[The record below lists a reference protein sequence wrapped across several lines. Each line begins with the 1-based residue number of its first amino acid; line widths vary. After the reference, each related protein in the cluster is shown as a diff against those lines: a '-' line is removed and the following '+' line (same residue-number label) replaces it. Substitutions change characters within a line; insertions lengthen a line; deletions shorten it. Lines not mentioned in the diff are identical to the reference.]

1 MTSILEFFTFNKT
14 FLSGAIDMVVIKH
27 PDGSLKATPLRV
39 RFGQFKILKAKEKNV
54 QVFVNDKHI
63 DLPMRLSEHGEVYV
77 IHEVKRRERN
87 MSEDFSS
94 SPSEASPLSSPKNSK
109 ISMKMDDKI
118 DEVKKI
124 KFNLEVGANNIRE
137 TVVNEM
143 SFSIVNTP
151 STNNIILREEDGG
164 NMNIDNIINTNASSP
179 IPNTNNTNNTTAST
193 NNENSFIFEPPLPKM
208 NLELSNCW
216 DIISK
221 NKKDKNF
228 NFNEHFNKNKISQE
242 VFNKDPWKVINNSNL
257 AIKYENHIYTWKVIA
272 PLILSQLT
280 YNSELPEDVLHSLTQ
295 QQNGFLMWKTI
306 QRDAFKI
313 DIEKYEKDPSV
324 KSTPEIKKKKYR
336 KSYSLS
342 TSQLEMME
350 LHPGKNTIKFI
361 VTSSYQGKQE
371 LTSDIYLWN
380 YDDKILVS
388 DLDGTVT
395 RSDVIGQIFA
405 FWGKDWSHKRI
416 VKLYNDI
423 EQNGYK
429 ILYLTARTMC
439 QHTQTK
445 NYLYSITQDGQ
456 QMPSGPILMSPDG
469 LVSSLKREVIDRTPE
484 SFKIECLTMVINL
497 FPIDIFPFYCGIG
510 NKKTDAVAYES
521 VGISKHK
528 IYIINERGEISTS
541 NTNYKLTYEQ
551 MDEIVNELFPYVND
565 RGYNSLFFDQR
576 TLTYFEPDRTKL
588 VDDDIEKELKMLLK

>member
-1 MTSILEFFTFNKT
+1 
-14 FLSGAIDMVVIKH
+14 
-27 PDGSLKATPLRV
+27 
-39 RFGQFKILKAKEKNV
+39 
-54 QVFVNDKHI
+54 
-63 DLPMRLSEHGEVYV
+63 
-77 IHEVKRRERN
+77 
-87 MSEDFSS
+87 
-94 SPSEASPLSSPKNSK
+94 
-109 ISMKMDDKI
+109 
-118 DEVKKI
+118 
-124 KFNLEVGANNIRE
+124 
-137 TVVNEM
+137 
-143 SFSIVNTP
+143 
-151 STNNIILREEDGG
+151 
-164 NMNIDNIINTNASSP
+164 
-179 IPNTNNTNNTTAST
+179 
-193 NNENSFIFEPPLPKM
+193 
-208 NLELSNCW
+208 
-216 DIISK
+216 
-221 NKKDKNF
+221 
-228 NFNEHFNKNKISQE
+228 
-242 VFNKDPWKVINNSNL
+242 
-257 AIKYENHIYTWKVIA
+257 
-272 PLILSQLT
+272 
-280 YNSELPEDVLHSLTQ
+280 
-295 QQNGFLMWKTI
+295 MWKTI

-342 TSQLEMME
+342 TSQLEMMK

-565 RGYNSLFFDQR
+565 RGYNSLFFDQK

-588 VDDDIEKELKMLLK
+588 VADDIDKELKMLFK